1 MASEFH
7 LSGRPRL
14 LPFKYGE
21 WQKRVPC
28 VPGCQGASSRWQAP
42 EGRSPRPQKGGLVER
57 VGSVVEHGGGG
68 SCSEKCRFPLRRV
81 SLIFSGGGI
90 ISGKTA
96 GDGRPRSTVR
106 AARGINRA
114 WVMAGCSVADWI
126 TAQIRQCLVQKR
138 HTLRGVHAGTE
149 LSQQVEN
156 THQSF
161 VEKDE
166 MRGARG
172 GAQLGGG
179 FERRL

>member
-1 MASEFH
+1 MGNGKKEFH
-7 LSGRPRL
+7 ASPAVRGS
-14 LPFKYGE
+14 
-21 WQKRVPC
+21 
-28 VPGCQGASSRWQAP
+28 SSRWQAP

-68 SCSEKCRFPLRRV
+68 SCSEKRRFPLRRV

-96 GDGRPRSTVR
+96 GDGRPRSTVH

-114 WVMAGCSVADWI
+114 GVMAGCSVADWI

-166 MRGARG
+166 MRRARG

-179 FERRL
+179 FERCL